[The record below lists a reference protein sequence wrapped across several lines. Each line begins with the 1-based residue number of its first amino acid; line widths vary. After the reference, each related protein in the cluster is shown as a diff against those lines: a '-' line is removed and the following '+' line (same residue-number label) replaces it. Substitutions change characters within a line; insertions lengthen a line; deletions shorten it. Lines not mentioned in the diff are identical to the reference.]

1 MSRVLLFIIIIL
13 QAMIVNGQ
21 FMNDRLSLQLH
32 YLEVENGQIR
42 LNWIENLPGPDQIN
56 PYAQINDCYGNQK
69 LALSLRDDIN
79 NFGLRN
85 SNFEIVDGYGG
96 DGGMVQTNLFL
107 DRVLM
112 RVLPGCK
119 DTIIIFHP
127 LIGQFPGYHQS
138 YWAYT
143 LVDLKANGGK
153 GKVILYKRKF
163 ADFCSPACTVM
174 PIPESSDFWF
184 LSGYDSVTVRA
195 FKVTKDGVDTQYV
208 QSRAHNQTYRHAS
221 INSGFMNTNPEL
233 FQMPGTVI
241 ISPRHDGH
249 GVIVSG
255 LRRSTANTSA
265 VIEYDFDPLRG
276 VLSKPRN
283 ILSFLDLPENT
294 MQASSALY
302 SPNDTFVYA
311 TCESR
316 RITKSI
322 TRTRYQVFQVN
333 RFTREK
339 QIYLSGF
346 KDHQE
351 QINAFT
357 YFYNSPDG
365 KIYLLKRE
373 VIGKPLITSIYSR
386 LYSFERPNLP
396 GKFAMLR
403 KVLDTVT
410 DWGPTMSRDAP
421 WASRPWPYFT
431 ANSQMNACADT
442 TVFTL
447 GGDTALHQLVF
458 RFGDGD
464 SLLVQGPIAKG
475 FKIKHHYKQNGR
487 YPVALITWNTEC
499 NVPLWSTDTLD
510 ILKPPH
516 SVQYSFRHQPGCLT
530 DTLTLRFKAS
540 NHTRFRFQYP
550 GFDSLFNA
558 LDSQLVFEY
567 PRNKSKSLFAFS
579 SLNPDCTVTLRDT
592 LRPVYHPLPKAN
604 WFTSGYRSV
613 DSGVFTACQP
623 FLFTLTDSTSD
634 LSQTKSGS
642 DYGSPTTTG
651 IQHHIV
657 CSDTGR
663 YRFWVSSYNSYA
675 CSITDTFRLHVLHSP
690 FALRLP
696 VDSILCAGQQALQ
709 VQWQAQRIP
718 AGTKW
723 EITDGG
729 IRLNSLQWNRLY
741 MSAGNY
747 NLRLAGVANNQC
759 AYFDTLRFKVVAAVP
774 ATFTLLS
781 DQLCAEKQ
789 SPMVSDTL
797 PAWQSWWLTDGRM
810 LHGSAFAAYRYSG
823 SGNRQIMRY
832 TLSDQGCRDSFMR
845 FVNVLPL
852 PLLDMHFS
860 DTTACRPGNTFTVED
875 RQLNTPAARYVW
887 FDGNGNRRD
896 TLAENLRLLLHWP
909 LAGRYPSVWVKFHAS
924 GCTDTVQQTITIHK
938 EPLVSLQFPNPLC
951 ADRPIEFSYA
961 FLSGGPLAS
970 RKWNLNG
977 KPDTARSFSH
987 VFTSTG
993 LARLQLELQNT
1004 AGCITNYDTSLL
1016 VGRAPDGQLQVSRV
1030 SAEAGAS
1037 TFYFA
1042 STGNRIQRYHWNFGR
1057 GAGDTATEAI
1067 PGNRR
1072 YEGDTGTYT
1081 VRLILVS
1088 EDGCADTLGRQIILK
1103 PLLPLFWPN
1112 SFTPD
1117 GDGLNDRFEISGT
1130 GDVLQYRLRIF
1141 FRWGGQL
1148 FDSRDHTA
1156 YWDGTFKGDPVP
1168 EGVFPFLLEVQTIDG
1183 RWHRIHDRVQVIRR

>member
-21 FMNDRLSLQLH
+21 YMNDRLSLQLH

-119 DTIIIFHP
+119 DTVIIFHP

-249 GVIVSG
+249 GVIISG

-322 TRTRYQVFQVN
+322 TRTRYQVFQIN

-386 LYSFERPNLP
+386 LYCFERPNLP

-516 SVQYSFRHQPGCLT
+516 SVKYSFRHQPGCLT

-550 GFDSLFNA
+550 GFDSLFKA

-579 SLNPDCTVTLRDT
+579 ALNPDCTVTLRDT

-623 FLFTLTDSTSD
+623 FSFTLTDSTFD
-634 LSQTKSGS
+634 LSRTKSGS

-651 IQHHIV
+651 IQHHLV
-657 CSDTGR
+657 CLRQPYHHRHSTPSRMQGYRALSFLGKLLQFLRLFNYRYISAACFTQSVCASFTGR
-663 YRFWVSSYNSYA
+663 QY
-675 CSITDTFRLHVLHSP
+675 
-690 FALRLP
+690 P
-696 VDSILCAGQQALQ
+696 VCRTTGIAGAM
-709 VQWQAQRIP
+709 
-718 AGTKW
+718 AGTTHSCRHKMGNHRRRDQV
-723 EITDGG
+723 EQPAVEPTVHEC
-729 IRLNSLQWNRLY
+729 RQLQP
-741 MSAGNY
+741 SAGRRCEQSM
-747 NLRLAGVANNQC
+747 RL
-759 AYFDTLRFKVVAAVP
+759 F
-774 ATFTLLS
+774 
-781 DQLCAEKQ
+781 
-789 SPMVSDTL
+789 
-797 PAWQSWWLTDGRM
+797 
-810 LHGSAFAAYRYSG
+810 
-823 SGNRQIMRY
+823 RY
-832 TLSDQGCRDSFMR
+832 TAFQG
-845 FVNVLPL
+845 
-852 PLLDMHFS
+852 
-860 DTTACRPGNTFTVED
+860 
-875 RQLNTPAARYVW
+875 
-887 FDGNGNRRD
+887 
-896 TLAENLRLLLHWP
+896 
-909 LAGRYPSVWVKFHAS
+909 
-924 GCTDTVQQTITIHK
+924 GC
-938 EPLVSLQFPNPLC
+938 C
-951 ADRPIEFSYA
+951 
-961 FLSGGPLAS
+961 
-970 RKWNLNG
+970 
-977 KPDTARSFSH
+977 
-987 VFTSTG
+987 
-993 LARLQLELQNT
+993 
-1004 AGCITNYDTSLL
+1004 
-1016 VGRAPDGQLQVSRV
+1016 
-1030 SAEAGAS
+1030 
-1037 TFYFA
+1037 
-1042 STGNRIQRYHWNFGR
+1042 
-1057 GAGDTATEAI
+1057 GAG
-1067 PGNRR
+1067 
-1072 YEGDTGTYT
+1072 YLHT
-1081 VRLILVS
+1081 VVKSVVCRKAV
-1088 EDGCADTLGRQIILK
+1088 ALG
-1103 PLLPLFWPN
+1103 F
-1112 SFTPD
+1112 
-1117 GDGLNDRFEISGT
+1117 
-1130 GDVLQYRLRIF
+1130 
-1141 FRWGGQL
+1141 
-1148 FDSRDHTA
+1148 
-1156 YWDGTFKGDPVP
+1156 
-1168 EGVFPFLLEVQTIDG
+1168 
-1183 RWHRIHDRVQVIRR
+1183 

>member
-1 MSRVLLFIIIIL
+1 
-13 QAMIVNGQ
+13 
-21 FMNDRLSLQLH
+21 
-32 YLEVENGQIR
+32 
-42 LNWIENLPGPDQIN
+42 
-56 PYAQINDCYGNQK
+56 
-69 LALSLRDDIN
+69 
-79 NFGLRN
+79 
-85 SNFEIVDGYGG
+85 
-96 DGGMVQTNLFL
+96 
-107 DRVLM
+107 
-112 RVLPGCK
+112 
-119 DTIIIFHP
+119 
-127 LIGQFPGYHQS
+127 
-138 YWAYT
+138 
-143 LVDLKANGGK
+143 
-153 GKVILYKRKF
+153 
-163 ADFCSPACTVM
+163 
-174 PIPESSDFWF
+174 
-184 LSGYDSVTVRA
+184 
-195 FKVTKDGVDTQYV
+195 
-208 QSRAHNQTYRHAS
+208 
-221 INSGFMNTNPEL
+221 
-233 FQMPGTVI
+233 
-241 ISPRHDGH
+241 
-249 GVIVSG
+249 
-255 LRRSTANTSA
+255 
-265 VIEYDFDPLRG
+265 
-276 VLSKPRN
+276 
-283 ILSFLDLPENT
+283 
-294 MQASSALY
+294 
-302 SPNDTFVYA
+302 
-311 TCESR
+311 
-316 RITKSI
+316 
-322 TRTRYQVFQVN
+322 
-333 RFTREK
+333 
-339 QIYLSGF
+339 
-346 KDHQE
+346 
-351 QINAFT
+351 
-357 YFYNSPDG
+357 
-365 KIYLLKRE
+365 
-373 VIGKPLITSIYSR
+373 
-386 LYSFERPNLP
+386 
-396 GKFAMLR
+396 MLR

-516 SVQYSFRHQPGCLT
+516 SVKYSFRHQPGCLT

-550 GFDSLFNA
+550 GFDSLFKA

-579 SLNPDCTVTLRDT
+579 ALNPDCTVTLRDT

-623 FLFTLTDSTSD
+623 FSFTLTDSTFD
-634 LSQTKSGS
+634 LSRTKSGS

-657 CSDTGR
+657 CRDTGR

-781 DQLCAEKQ
+781 NQLCAEKQ
-789 SPMVSDTL
+789 SPLVSDTL

-810 LHGSAFAAYRYSG
+810 LHGSAFTAYRYSG

-860 DTTACRPGNTFTVED
+860 DTTACRPGNTFAMED

-896 TLAENLRLLLHWP
+896 TLAENFRLLLHWP

-951 ADRPIEFSYA
+951 ADRPMEFSYA
-961 FLSGGPLAS
+961 LLSGGPLAS

-1037 TFYFA
+1037 TFYFT

-1057 GAGDTATEAI
+1057 GPGDTATEAI

-1072 YEGDTGTYT
+1072 YVGDTGTYT

-1117 GDGLNDRFEISGT
+1117 GDGLNDRFAISGT

-1148 FDSRDHTA
+1148 FDSRDHSD